1 MRTRCLAIAGAG
13 PSMKSVQLQLQIW
26 CSCITQRKR
35 AWACTVL
42 LKMIGVHLT
51 CLLYVLAQKLVLS
64 DFVKLTSDA
73 FALTC
78 MIFHMIR
85 ADAAEGDT

>member
-1 MRTRCLAIAGAG
+1 MRIRCFAFAGEG
-13 PSMKSVQLQLQIW
+13 PRMKSVLLQLKIW

-35 AWACTVL
+35 ACMAL

-51 CLLYVLAQKLVLS
+51 CLLYVLAQKMVLS
-64 DFVKLTSDA
+64 NFVKLTSNA

-78 MIFHMIR
+78 MIF
-85 ADAAEGDT
+85 A